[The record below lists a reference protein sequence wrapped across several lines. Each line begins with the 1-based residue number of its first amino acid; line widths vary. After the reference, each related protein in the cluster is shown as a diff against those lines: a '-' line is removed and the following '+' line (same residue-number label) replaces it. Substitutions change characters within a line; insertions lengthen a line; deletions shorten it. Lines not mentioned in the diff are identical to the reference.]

1 MCGGCVVG
9 RPALHPCC
17 SSSPCMAARSLPC
30 ATRAIKDERLAVD
43 SPTQIPKRARHCYS
57 VPGCLH
63 HPGRRRSLDPGL
75 LLLILTTWTTPADI
89 LVHVARLNCQATPL
103 PVTRSVH
110 EARCPVE
117 SKCTTCPETER
128 LEFHPLPMQRSLAV
142 FQPPPST
149 FWILANRLPRPLRS
163 HAPPSSLPLCVL
175 GCAMRY
181 RA

>member
-1 MCGGCVVG
+1 
-9 RPALHPCC
+9 
-17 SSSPCMAARSLPC
+17 MAARSLPC

-57 VPGCLH
+57 VQGCLQ
-63 HPGRRRSLDPGL
+63 HPGRCRSLDPGL

-128 LEFHPLPMQRSLAV
+128 LEFHPLPKQRSLACLPTTKFDV
-142 FQPPPST
+142 LDTSKPPRS
-149 FWILANRLPRPLRS
+149 ILQFTCSALFTTYCVAQCDT
-163 HAPPSSLPLCVL
+163 APEIGLVGAS
-175 GCAMRY
+175 AT
-181 RA
+181 